1 MEFQIMN
8 RCINVEKEFRMNF
21 LKWEN
26 ILLAWNSNEKQKG
39 LIFPA

>member
-1 MEFQIMN
+1 MECQIMA
-8 RCINVEKEFRMNF
+8 RCKKKKKEFRMNF